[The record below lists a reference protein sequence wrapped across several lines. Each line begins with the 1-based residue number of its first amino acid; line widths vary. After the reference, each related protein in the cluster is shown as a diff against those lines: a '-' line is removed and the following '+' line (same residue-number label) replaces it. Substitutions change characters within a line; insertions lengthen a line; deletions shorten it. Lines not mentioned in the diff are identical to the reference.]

1 MRKENRTLQLNIKNL
16 NVKSKGETKDMRNG
30 ITAATW
36 AEINLDNINFNLNNI
51 KKLLKEDTKICTVL
65 KANAY
70 GHGSVEIAKFLENK
84 NVDYFAVARLEEAI
98 ELRENN
104 IKMPILCLGFV
115 PEESLEYAIKNNITL
130 TIYSLETA
138 KKLNDISE
146 KIGVNA
152 NIHIKIDTGMSRI
165 GFEVNE
171 ESIDQIIKIANLKNL
186 YIEGIY
192 THFAKSDEIDKDFTY
207 KQVNRFKFII
217 DNLEKKGINIPIKH
231 VSNSAAIMDLPN
243 LNFNMV
249 RCGIV
254 LYGCYPSDEV
264 IKDRLQLKPAM
275 TLKTRVSHIK
285 ELKEGTGISYGL
297 RYKTR
302 KQEKI
307 ATIPIGYAD
316 GFTRMQNNPK
326 VSINN
331 EVFNVVGRICMDQCM
346 VRIDKDIDIKIGDEV
361 IIFGESNISADDIAK
376 DLGTINY
383 EILCMVSR
391 RVDRIYKERNV
402 ILQADSYLVK
412 LK

>member
-1 MRKENRTLQLNIKNL
+1 MKNR
-16 NVKSKGETKDMRNG
+16 V
-30 ITAATW
+30 TAPTW

-51 KKLLKEDTKICTVL
+51 RKLLKEDTKICTVL

-115 PEESLEYAIKNNITL
+115 PEESLEYALENNITL
-130 TIYSLETA
+130 TIYSLEMA

-146 KIGVNA
+146 K
-152 NIHIKIDTGMSRI
+152 R
-165 GFEVNE
+165 
-171 ESIDQIIKIANLKNL
+171 
-186 YIEGIY
+186 
-192 THFAKSDEIDKDFTY
+192 
-207 KQVNRFKFII
+207 
-217 DNLEKKGINIPIKH
+217 GINIPIKH
-231 VSNSAAIMDLPN
+231 VSNSAATIDLPD

-254 LYGCYPSDEV
+254 LYGYYPSDEV
-264 IKDRLQLKPAM
+264 IKDKLQLKPVM
-275 TLKTRVSHIK
+275 TLKTKVAHIK
-285 ELKEGTGISYGL
+285 ELKEDTGISYGL
-297 RYKTR
+297 KYKTSKLER
-302 KQEKI
+302 I
-307 ATIPIGYAD
+307 ITIPIGYAD

-331 EVFNVVGRICMDQCM
+331 EIFDVVGRICMDQCM

-361 IIFGESNISADDIAK
+361 IIFGESNINADNIAK

-383 EILCMVSR
+383 EIVCMVSR

-412 LK
+412 LKR

>member
-1 MRKENRTLQLNIKNL
+1 MRKENRALQLNIKNL

-30 ITAATW
+30 VTAATW

-51 KKLLKEDTKICTVL
+51 KKILKEDTKICAVL

-84 NVDYFAVARLEEAI
+84 NIDYFAVARFEEAI

-104 IKMPILCLGFV
+104 IKIPILCLGFV

-138 KKLNDISE
+138 KKLNNISE
-146 KIGVNA
+146 KIGLNT

-165 GFEVNE
+165 GFDVSE
-171 ESIDQIIKIANLKNL
+171 ESIDQIVKIANLKNL

-207 KQVNRFKFII
+207 KQANRFKFII
-217 DNLEKKGINIPIKH
+217 DNIEKRGINIPIKH
-231 VSNSAAIMDLPN
+231 VSNSAAIIDLPN
-243 LNFNMV
+243 LNFNMI
-249 RCGIV
+249 RCGII

-285 ELKEGTGISYGL
+285 ELEGDTGISYGL
-297 RYKTR
+297 QYKTSKR
-302 KQEKI
+302 EKI

-361 IIFGESNISADDIAK
+361 IIFGESNINADDIAK

>member
-1 MRKENRTLQLNIKNL
+1 MRKEKRTLQLNIKNL

-171 ESIDQIIKIANLKNL
+171 ESIDQIIKIANQKNL

-217 DNLEKKGINIPIKH
+217 DNIEKKGINIPIKH

>member
-1 MRKENRTLQLNIKNL
+1 MKNR
-16 NVKSKGETKDMRNG
+16 V
-30 ITAATW
+30 TAPTW

-51 KKLLKEDTKICTVL
+51 RKLLKEDTKICTVL

-115 PEESLEYAIKNNITL
+115 PEESLEYALENNITL
-130 TIYSLETA
+130 TIYSLEMA

-146 KIGVNA
+146 KTGITA

-165 GFEVNE
+165 GFEASE
-171 ESIDQIIKIANLKNL
+171 ESIDQIVNISNLNNL

-192 THFAKSDEIDKDFTY
+192 THFAKSDEIPD
-207 KQVNRFKFII
+207 
-217 DNLEKKGINIPIKH
+217 
-231 VSNSAAIMDLPN
+231 

-254 LYGCYPSDEV
+254 LYGYYPSDEV
-264 IKDRLQLKPAM
+264 IKDKLQLKPAM
-275 TLKTRVSHIK
+275 TLKTKVAHIK
-285 ELKEGTGISYGL
+285 ELKEDTGISYGL
-297 RYKTR
+297 KYKTSKLER
-302 KQEKI
+302 I
-307 ATIPIGYAD
+307 ITIPIGYAD

-331 EVFNVVGRICMDQCM
+331 EIFDVVGRICMDQCM

-361 IIFGESNISADDIAK
+361 IIFGESNINADNIAK

-383 EILCMVSR
+383 EIVCMVSR

-412 LK
+412 LKR

>member
-217 DNLEKKGINIPIKH
+217 DNIEKKGINIPIKH

-391 RVDRIYKERNV
+391 KVDRIYKERNV